1 MLRASGDSKLS
12 EEEAAEEPISLE
24 GFLETV
30 IGPSTDLK
38 MVLRAASHVKASLL
52 ENEWI
57 EVLRIFLRSDN
68 VAIKQT
74 SKGKE
79 DQLQKKLLLG
89 DGVSDLTEEPGSQE
103 NPLLPKKGEKS
114 ATGTKAPTQNKVT
127 KEEIEADIAIPAS
140 TAPQETFIEPKAYL
154 KMVLHAS
161 KYAGSHLPRNKWV
174 EVIGI
179 LTGVVENRDTPL
191 ERIVVKD
198 AFPIGH
204 GDAISVVIQNP
215 GSMERVYREKNG
227 KDFIIGWYHSHP
239 SYGPFMSEED
249 RRTQL
254 RYQTL
259 WADSIAIVLDPTM
272 VSRASYGFEIFRL
285 KRPGLKQW
293 ETLPYIV
300 RDLAP
305 GPLPELVEFLR
316 PLIGGDALF
325 LEYE

>member
-1 MLRASGDSKLS
+1 LT
-12 EEEAAEEPISLE
+12 EEEVSAEESVSLE
-24 GFLETV
+24 GFLESI
-30 IGPSTDLK
+30 IGPSADVK
-38 MVLRAASHVKASLL
+38 MILRAANHVKSSLL

-68 VAIKQT
+68 VAIKQP
-74 SKGKE
+74 SKGKQ

-89 DGVSDLTEEPGSQE
+89 DGASDLTEEPDPQE
-103 NPLLPKKGEKS
+103 NLPLQKNNDK
-114 ATGTKAPTQNKVT
+114 GTKAAKPSTQNKVT
-127 KEEIEADIAIPAS
+127 EEEPEADIAIPAS

-179 LTGVVENRDTPL
+179 LTGVVENRETPL
-191 ERIVVKD
+191 ERILVKD

-300 RDLAP
+300 RDLSP
-305 GPLPELVEFLR
+305 GPLPELLEFLR